1 MRVTEYRTI
10 LVLRDINN
18 LYFERRR
25 KSMSVFDKFKDVKPG
40 FWAAI
45 GGAIIAGVVA
55 FAGAMGDY
63 RKEQATKERIDEQ
76 GERIIE
82 QEERIARLEKKCE
95 EA

>member
-1 MRVTEYRTI
+1 MQVTEYRTI
-10 LVLRDINN
+10 LVLRDINK
-18 LYFERRR
+18 LYFERRQ

-45 GGAIIAGVVA
+45 GGAIVAGVVA

-63 RKEQATKERIDEQ
+63 RKEQATKERLDEQ
-76 GERIIE
+76 D
-82 QEERIARLEKKCE
+82 ERIARLEKKCE